1 MRMRTRYL
9 PIENAIESM
18 VLGDAA
24 RDGYQR
30 SLLPS
35 GATLTD
41 ENLQQLAAHH
51 VEYLCVTYE
60 ETRTDEEIAVD
71 VAATALRVLAI
82 FEQADFSDPV
92 TAALFN
98 QVLTYRSA

>member
-9 PIENAIESM
+9 PIENATEGM
-18 VLGDAA
+18 MLGEAA

-30 SLLPS
+30 TLLPG
-35 GATLTD
+35 GATLTE

-51 VEYLCVTYE
+51 VDYVCVTYE
-60 ETRTDEEIAVD
+60 ETRTDEAIAID
-71 VAATALRVLAI
+71 AAATARRVLTI